1 MASTHY
7 VEGPST
13 PNSGPRTDND
23 GAKRS
28 KKLRLAERYA
38 QEKPFRRREN
48 PLQHAS
54 LLAVISAHWLQPLV
68 SLGARKVLE
77 KEDVW
82 AVAPQDSCEALQE
95 RFGRHHTP
103 QKREL
108 FNLPHV
114 AMGFLETFRRQIGT
128 VIVNYCVYMTAMV
141 LQPFIAKAIL
151 QFLDDEPNV
160 FRVDNGYVL
169 VALMVAVSFVGVTCL
184 NYGFFLSS
192 RVGAN
197 MRTIA
202 MDIVY
207 RKALRLSCVARQAYT
222 TGEITTLMS
231 VDSERIFFAV
241 INGPW
246 ILVAPLAFLVT
257 VVLIGVLFDGVS
269 AVCGAALLVVVLYT
283 SMQLAE
289 HIGLAQEDLL
299 SVAEERVK
307 VTSEAMQGIRVMK
320 FYAWE
325 ESLASR
331 VETIR
336 AAEIKHYRKFHY
348 LQITNTILL
357 FLAPVFLGGLVMG
370 IYVGM
375 NGTITVTDAYTI
387 INVVNITRLAVNMFP
402 LAVASLSQASV
413 TYRRMDAYLACDEVK
428 KSKAGV
434 ANEQEQ
440 LGPLHEF
447 SLEGVNLEIDAGSL
461 VMIVGTV
468 GSGKSSL
475 LNALLGEMILV
486 DGTVDVCG
494 GLSYV
499 SQEAW
504 IRNATVKDNILFEED
519 FNADK
524 YAAVLEATQ
533 LALDLH
539 ALPDGDQTEIG
550 ERGIN
555 LSGGQKARVAIARAV
570 YHSNFDILI
579 LDDPLSAVDPHVA
592 HAIFSRCIMR
602 LAREKTRLLVLNS
615 HYDLLKHADK
625 ILVVQ
630 DGCIAGDGTYED
642 ILAQFPELQSVGDSL
657 NQLEQDVIDEHEDN
671 EQADKTEPAS
681 AIPVKKDE
689 SYFDE
694 TGFNG
699 VLVVLTIVAAYFA
712 GQGMRIVVDWW
723 QGHWAKEMGSLLMM
737 ESCIRSSKNLHN
749 ELFRRVLSAPVNL
762 YFDVTPV
769 GRILNRFSNDLDQ
782 MDSVLPQ
789 HYQSLFQSLGVLVGC
804 LVVCAL
810 ASFWVGVSYL
820 PMLAIFVV
828 TGVYFKQTSREVK
841 RLEGIT
847 RSPVFNLFG
856 ETLNGLH
863 TIRAFKMQDT
873 FVQLNKAAVDD
884 NTSFY
889 FTYWAAGRWLAI
901 RLDWLSVVVIFV
913 VTIYLVTSKGETDS
927 VVAGISLTYSL
938 MLTSMIQWVVRA
950 VDLTDNA
957 MTSVERLLHFRS
969 IPVEEDSTDCLPI
982 NDAVWPARGAIRFDN
997 LCLRYRPDLPL
1008 VLRGVSMEIQP
1019 GEKVG
1024 ICGRTGAGKSSLMI
1038 ALFRICAFDSGS
1050 ICIDDIDIEKLRLHD
1065 LRRGLAII
1073 PQDPVLY
1080 SGSLRDNLDP
1090 FGEYTDAAIW
1100 SVLQQVHL
1108 AAIVT
1113 KWGAGLSFVVSE
1125 RGDNLSVGQRQ
1136 LLCIGRALLKDSKIV
1151 VLDEATA
1158 NVDTATDRLIQ
1169 ATIQETFAD
1178 KTVLIIAHRINTILH
1193 CNKIAVMDAGRVA
1206 EFGAPSSLLQQHDSI
1221 FASLA
1226 NRSGHH

>member
-169 VALMVAVSFVGVTCL
+169 VALMVVVSFVGVTCL

-428 KSKAGV
+428 KSKAG
-434 ANEQEQ
+434 
-440 LGPLHEF
+440 
-447 SLEGVNLEIDAGSL
+447 
-461 VMIVGTV
+461 
-468 GSGKSSL
+468 
-475 LNALLGEMILV
+475 
-486 DGTVDVCG
+486 
-494 GLSYV
+494 
-499 SQEAW
+499 
-504 IRNATVKDNILFEED
+504 
-519 FNADK
+519 
-524 YAAVLEATQ
+524 
-533 LALDLH
+533 
-539 ALPDGDQTEIG
+539 
-550 ERGIN
+550 
-555 LSGGQKARVAIARAV
+555 
-570 YHSNFDILI
+570 
-579 LDDPLSAVDPHVA
+579 
-592 HAIFSRCIMR
+592 
-602 LAREKTRLLVLNS
+602 
-615 HYDLLKHADK
+615 
-625 ILVVQ
+625 
-630 DGCIAGDGTYED
+630 
-642 ILAQFPELQSVGDSL
+642 ELQSVGDSL

-689 SYFDE
+689 SSAHDRSRHHGNGLISSEDRVKGRVSGQTYRSYFDE

-723 QGHWAKEMGSLLMM
+723 QGHWAKEMGSTSSSYSELSFALWYFGFIVVCALVTIGRGLLMM

-769 GRILNRFSNDLDQ
+769 GRIPNRFSNDLDQ

-913 VTIYLVTSKGETDS
+913 VTIYLVTSKVG
-927 VVAGISLTYSL
+927 
-938 MLTSMIQWVVRA
+938 
-950 VDLTDNA
+950 
-957 MTSVERLLHFRS
+957 
-969 IPVEEDSTDCLPI
+969 C
-982 NDAVWPARGAIRFDN
+982 ARG
-997 LCLRYRPDLPL
+997 
-1008 VLRGVSMEIQP
+1008 
-1019 GEKVG
+1019 
-1024 ICGRTGAGKSSLMI
+1024 
-1038 ALFRICAFDSGS
+1038 
-1050 ICIDDIDIEKLRLHD
+1050 
-1065 LRRGLAII
+1065 
-1073 PQDPVLY
+1073 
-1080 SGSLRDNLDP
+1080 
-1090 FGEYTDAAIW
+1090 
-1100 SVLQQVHL
+1100 
-1108 AAIVT
+1108 
-1113 KWGAGLSFVVSE
+1113 
-1125 RGDNLSVGQRQ
+1125 
-1136 LLCIGRALLKDSKIV
+1136 
-1151 VLDEATA
+1151 
-1158 NVDTATDRLIQ
+1158 
-1169 ATIQETFAD
+1169 
-1178 KTVLIIAHRINTILH
+1178 
-1193 CNKIAVMDAGRVA
+1193 
-1206 EFGAPSSLLQQHDSI
+1206 
-1221 FASLA
+1221 
-1226 NRSGHH
+1226 

>member
-428 KSKAGV
+428 KSKAG
-434 ANEQEQ
+434 
-440 LGPLHEF
+440 
-447 SLEGVNLEIDAGSL
+447 AGL
-461 VMIVGTV
+461 
-468 GSGKSSL
+468 
-475 LNALLGEMILV
+475 
-486 DGTVDVCG
+486 
-494 GLSYV
+494 
-499 SQEAW
+499 
-504 IRNATVKDNILFEED
+504 
-519 FNADK
+519 
-524 YAAVLEATQ
+524 
-533 LALDLH
+533 
-539 ALPDGDQTEIG
+539 
-550 ERGIN
+550 
-555 LSGGQKARVAIARAV
+555 
-570 YHSNFDILI
+570 
-579 LDDPLSAVDPHVA
+579 
-592 HAIFSRCIMR
+592 
-602 LAREKTRLLVLNS
+602 
-615 HYDLLKHADK
+615 
-625 ILVVQ
+625 
-630 DGCIAGDGTYED
+630 
-642 ILAQFPELQSVGDSL
+642 
-657 NQLEQDVIDEHEDN
+657 
-671 EQADKTEPAS
+671 
-681 AIPVKKDE
+681 
-689 SYFDE
+689 
-694 TGFNG
+694 
-699 VLVVLTIVAAYFA
+699 
-712 GQGMRIVVDWW
+712 
-723 QGHWAKEMGSLLMM
+723 
-737 ESCIRSSKNLHN
+737 
-749 ELFRRVLSAPVNL
+749 RR
-762 YFDVTPV
+762 
-769 GRILNRFSNDLDQ
+769 RRRR
-782 MDSVLPQ
+782 
-789 HYQSLFQSLGVLVGC
+789 
-804 LVVCAL
+804 
-810 ASFWVGVSYL
+810 
-820 PMLAIFVV
+820 
-828 TGVYFKQTSREVK
+828 QTS
-841 RLEGIT
+841 
-847 RSPVFNLFG
+847 
-856 ETLNGLH
+856 
-863 TIRAFKMQDT
+863 
-873 FVQLNKAAVDD
+873 
-884 NTSFY
+884 
-889 FTYWAAGRWLAI
+889 
-901 RLDWLSVVVIFV
+901 
-913 VTIYLVTSKGETDS
+913 
-927 VVAGISLTYSL
+927 
-938 MLTSMIQWVVRA
+938 
-950 VDLTDNA
+950 
-957 MTSVERLLHFRS
+957 
-969 IPVEEDSTDCLPI
+969 
-982 NDAVWPARGAIRFDN
+982 
-997 LCLRYRPDLPL
+997 
-1008 VLRGVSMEIQP
+1008 
-1019 GEKVG
+1019 
-1024 ICGRTGAGKSSLMI
+1024 
-1038 ALFRICAFDSGS
+1038 
-1050 ICIDDIDIEKLRLHD
+1050 
-1065 LRRGLAII
+1065 
-1073 PQDPVLY
+1073 
-1080 SGSLRDNLDP
+1080 
-1090 FGEYTDAAIW
+1090 
-1100 SVLQQVHL
+1100 
-1108 AAIVT
+1108 
-1113 KWGAGLSFVVSE
+1113 
-1125 RGDNLSVGQRQ
+1125 
-1136 LLCIGRALLKDSKIV
+1136 
-1151 VLDEATA
+1151 
-1158 NVDTATDRLIQ
+1158 
-1169 ATIQETFAD
+1169 
-1178 KTVLIIAHRINTILH
+1178 
-1193 CNKIAVMDAGRVA
+1193 
-1206 EFGAPSSLLQQHDSI
+1206 
-1221 FASLA
+1221 
-1226 NRSGHH
+1226 